1 MARTGGAERNSRRPD
16 TLPSMTMSIGQSCG
30 AELSQSLGFRYDAY
44 VPTVLKFDGLRVAI
58 YPNDH
63 RPAHVHVIGA
73 GCEAVF
79 VLDCPSGP
87 VELRENYGF
96 SVPVLRT
103 IAAALNARVRMLCRE
118 WESIH
123 GID

>member
-1 MARTGGAERNSRRPD
+1 
-16 TLPSMTMSIGQSCG
+16 
-30 AELSQSLGFRYDAY
+30 
-44 VPTVLKFDGLRVAI
+44 VVV

-63 RPAHVHVIGA
+63 RPAHVHVIGQ

-79 VLDCPSGP
+79 NLNCPAGP

-96 SVPVLRT
+96 SGRVLKAIRT
-103 IAAALNARVRMLCRE
+103 VLSEHLTELCQA

-123 GID
+123 GIA